1 MKVIDTIKK
10 PGYCQWC
17 GSFVRKIFT
26 KINLLRDGESVKLVQ
41 ITGVDA
47 EHIHVLVDDIP
58 FIVRTWNHIPC
69 EFDENHLCC
78 AETITYSLFLPDS
91 KYNGAYNGLSEYGT
105 QLSGGV
111 STVRWT
117 NDPQKR
123 EREVQR
129 YNKLHN
135 IE

>member
-17 GSFVRKIFT
+17 GNFVRKIFT

-41 ITGVDA
+41 ITGADA

-78 AETITYSLFLPDS
+78 AETITYSLFLPDP

-111 STVRWT
+111 SIVRWT